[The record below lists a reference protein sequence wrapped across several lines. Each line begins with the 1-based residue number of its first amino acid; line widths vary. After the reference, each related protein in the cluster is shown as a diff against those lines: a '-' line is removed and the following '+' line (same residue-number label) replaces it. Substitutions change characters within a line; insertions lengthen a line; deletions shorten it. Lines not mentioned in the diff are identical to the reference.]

1 MDQNQWFNS
10 GSPAPTLDRQAFEAG
25 WTAAQ
30 RQMAFAPQTP
40 QINERIFQ
48 QQPQTPP
55 PRPTYLPGRVVNSPD
70 DIRAS
75 EIPMDGTVAV
85 FPASDYS
92 YVVLKAWNSN
102 GSIQT
107 EIYQHINP
115 NAEKQKDPKF
125 EEFKMGRS
133 GMMRVLPEMDRR
145 WDPDEY
151 DVYARMGYSGR
162 HATTSEMGRNWDKYL
177 DARRHYNAT
186 KSDADRMEMSTS
198 AKMHIGE
205 TIATLRDMWHDA
217 DPDLREK
224 MKKDF
229 SALLQEM
236 N

>member
-1 MDQNQWFNS
+1 MSHDICEMRKKLIEWTKEATN
-10 GSPAPTLDRQAFEAG
+10 GSPESVDAQELGEVIDMIKDTYEIDYYCAKTKYYESVTEA
-25 WTAAQ
+25 
-30 RQMAFAPQTP
+30 
-40 QINERIFQ
+40 
-48 QQPQTPP
+48 
-55 PRPTYLPGRVVNSPD
+55 
-70 DIRAS
+70 
-75 EIPMDGTVAV
+75 MDEYG
-85 FPASDYS
+85 D
-92 YVVLKAWNSN
+92 
-102 GSIQT
+102 GD
-107 EIYQHINP
+107 H
-115 NAEKQKDPKF
+115 
-125 EEFKMGRS
+125 FKMARS
-133 GMMRVLPEMDRR
+133 GMMRTLPEMEKR

-151 DVYARMGYSGR
+151 DIYARMGYSGR
-162 HATTSEMGRNWDKYL
+162 TPHSNMGHNWDRYL

>member
-1 MDQNQWFNS
+1 MNN
-10 GSPAPTLDRQAFEAG
+10 PIMALA
-25 WTAAQ
+25 
-30 RQMAFAPQTP
+30 QMAMNRISSDPSFQKNPQARAFMDIM
-40 QINERIFQ
+40 QRGDVAQGQ
-48 QQPQTPP
+48 Q
-55 PRPTYLPGRVVNSPD
+55 
-70 DIRAS
+70 
-75 EIPMDGTVAV
+75 MD
-85 FPASDYS
+85 
-92 YVVLKAWNSN
+92 
-102 GSIQT
+102 
-107 EIYQHINP
+107 H
-115 NAEKQKDPKF
+115 
-125 EEFKMGRS
+125 
-133 GMMRVLPEMDRR
+133 R

-151 DVYARMGYSGR
+151 DMYARMGYSGR